1 MLMGH
6 PAPVS
11 NTLRSSAES
20 KRENTLAQSVSVPPR
35 KYDGAESLTAEVLP
49 EKIHSGTFVSK
60 KENS

>member
-1 MLMGH
+1 MGN
-6 PAPVS
+6 PAPVP